1 MKIVIISDTHE
12 QEKYIKLPE
21 GDLLLHCGDFTKKGS
36 YFAIRDFMA
45 WFAEQ
50 PHKFKVLIPGNHE
63 IGLDRGGMRETKL
76 DLIMDHVKKQD
87 SNVFYLENS
96 SVEIEGLKIYGSPI
110 TPYFFGWAWNVER
123 GEEIAKCWA
132 QIPDD
137 TNILITHGP
146 PLGILDSVPSDRISE
161 PDEKIGC
168 EDLLNRIKQLKD
180 LKLHAF
186 GHIHT
191 GHGVLVQ
198 DNVTFVNAAICG
210 DRGHVAEYDPIVIE
224 W

>member
-12 QEKYIKLPE
+12 QEKHIEIPE
-21 GDLLLHCGDFTKKGS
+21 GDLLIHCGDFTKKGS
-36 YFAIRDFMA
+36 YYAIRDFA
-45 WFAEQ
+45 KWFAEQ
-50 PHKFKVLIPGNHE
+50 PHKFKVLIAGNHE
-63 IGLDRGGMRETKL
+63 MGLEFGAMRETKL
-76 DLIMDHVKKQD
+76 DLILDYTKKD
-87 SNVFYLENS
+87 SNFHYLENS

-110 TPYFFGWAWNVER
+110 TPYFFGWAWNVGR
-123 GEEIAKCWA
+123 GGEIAERWS

-146 PLGILDSVPSDRISE
+146 PWGILDSVPSDRLIE
-161 PDEKIGC
+161 LEERVGC
-168 EDLLNRIKQLKD
+168 EDLLKRVKQLQN

-191 GHGVLVQ
+191 GHGIMIQ

-210 DRGHVAEYDPIVIE
+210 DRGHVVEYDPIVIE
-224 W
+224 L